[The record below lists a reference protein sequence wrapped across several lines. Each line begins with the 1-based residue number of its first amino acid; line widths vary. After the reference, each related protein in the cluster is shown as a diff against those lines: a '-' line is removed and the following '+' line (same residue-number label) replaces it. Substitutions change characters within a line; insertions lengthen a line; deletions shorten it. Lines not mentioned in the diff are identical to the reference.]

1 MFRPFTPMF
10 VSLDSKRSRAAI
22 IAVRALIAYLAFAAP
37 LSLAADDAARAL
49 LQSMHDATRQLN
61 YEGVFIYQR
70 GAQIDSMR
78 LVHKYDGEGEKE
90 RLISLSGPAREVI
103 RDGTLVTCLFADDQE
118 AMVEKNPPRDLIGI
132 GFSAPVESLI
142 SNYRFSI
149 DGEDRI
155 AGHNATVVGIS
166 PSAEDRYG
174 YRLWIDHDSKLLLK
188 SVILGR
194 GGRTLEQVQF
204 TQISILDDISPDRLR
219 PEIGGDG
226 FTWRT
231 DTDSAAIGAAATG
244 DSSWQAHW
252 LPSGFE
258 LKESKIQSM
267 ATSYMPV
274 SHLVYSD
281 GLAMVSVFVEKL
293 MDGEQALQG
302 YSSRGAVNA
311 FSRVADDHQITV
323 VGEVPLPTVRQ
334 IAASVAKVD
343 N

>member
-1 MFRPFTPMF
+1 MF
-10 VSLDSKRSRAAI
+10 VSSDSKPNSAAI
-22 IAVRALIAYLAFAAP
+22 IAAGALIALLAFAAP
-37 LSLAADDAARAL
+37 LPSAADDPARIL

-78 LVHKYDGEGEKE
+78 LVHKYDDGGEKE
-90 RLISLSGPAREVI
+90 RLISRSGPAREVI
-103 RDGTLVTCLFADDQE
+103 RDGTLVTCLFADDQQ

-132 GFSAPVESLI
+132 GFSAPVESLVA
-142 SNYRFSI
+142 SYHFSI

-155 AGHNATVVGIS
+155 AGRKTTVVGIS
-166 PSAEDRYG
+166 PSAGDRYG
-174 YRLWIDHDSKLLLK
+174 YRLWIDHDTKLLLK

-204 TQISILDDISPDRLR
+204 TQISILDEISPERLR

-231 DTDSAAIGAAATG
+231 DTESAANGGAADG
-244 DSSWQAHW
+244 ESSWRVHW

-293 MDGEQALQG
+293 MEGEQALQG

-311 FSRVADDHQITV
+311 FSRVVDDHQITV
-323 VGEVPLPTVRQ
+323 VGEVPLPTVQQ